1 VLPDDQGKE
10 QLVSGSRTTVVL
22 AGTANLGIAVAKLV
36 AGVVSGSSAMLSEA
50 AHSFADTL
58 NQAFLLTALTRSD
71 RPADEE
77 HPFGYG
83 KERYFWSLLAAV
95 AVFVL
100 GAGFS
105 IMQGV
110 QSLLH
115 RPELG
120 SPVLALSVLGVAL
133 LLDGISWVRAVWQLR
148 AEARTSGA
156 SLWGHLMHDAEP
168 TVRAVF
174 FEDTAA
180 VVGVL
185 LAAAGIGLDELTGD
199 NVFDALA
206 SLAIGLLL
214 VGVAY
219 VLGAQN
225 RTLLVGRAVDAEV
238 LGGLRSEIAG
248 TDGIRD
254 VLQVM
259 TMRLGPEEI
268 LLAARVDVEPSRSG
282 DDLELVADDVERRV
296 RESFPAVRHVFVDP
310 TPGSPDPGP

>member
-1 VLPDDQGKE
+1 MA
-10 QLVSGSRTTVVL
+10 SGSRMTVVL
-22 AGTANLGIAVAKLV
+22 AGSANLGIAVAKL
-36 AGVVSGSSAMLSEA
+36 AGGLVSGSSAMLAEA
-50 AHSFADTL
+50 AHSVADTL
-58 NQAFLLTALTRSD
+58 NQAFLLTALTKSD

-100 GAGFS
+100 GAGFAVL
-105 IMQGV
+105 QGI
-110 QSLLH
+110 QSLLDP
-115 RPELG
+115 RPLG
-120 SPVLALSVLGVAL
+120 SVTLALVVLGVAF

-148 AEARTSGA
+148 VEARDQGTS
-156 SLWGHLMHDAEP
+156 LRRHLLHDAEP

-185 LAAAGIGLDELTGD
+185 LAGVGIVLDELTGSH
-199 NVFDALA
+199 VYDAVA

-225 RTLLVGRAVDAEV
+225 RTLLVGRAVDPDLLQA
-238 LGGLRSEIAG
+238 LRSEIRE
-248 TDGIRD
+248 TDGIRG

-268 LLAARVDVEPSRSG
+268 LLAARVDVEPDRSG

-296 RESFPAVRHVFVDP
+296 RDSFPSVRHVFIDP
-310 TPGSPDPGP
+310 TPGSPPDVGD

>member
-1 VLPDDQGKE
+1 MAF
-10 QLVSGSRTTVVL
+10 SGSRLTVVL

-36 AGVVSGSSAMLSEA
+36 AGMVSGSSAMLSEA
-50 AHSFADTL
+50 AHSVADTL
-58 NQAFLLTALTRSD
+58 NQAFLLTALARSG
-71 RPADEE
+71 RPADDT

-105 IMQGV
+105 VLQGV
-110 QSLLH
+110 EGLLH
-115 RPELG
+115 PGTRG
-120 SPVLALSVLGVAL
+120 SVTLALVVLGVAF
-133 LLDGISWVRAVWQLR
+133 LLDGVSWVRAVWQLR
-148 AEARTSGA
+148 AEARHSGA
-156 SLWGHLMHDAEP
+156 SLRRHLLHDAEP

-180 VVGVL
+180 VLGVL
-185 LAAAGIGLDELTGD
+185 LASAGLVLDEVTGSH
-199 NVFDALA
+199 VFDAVA

-225 RTLLVGRAVDAEV
+225 RTLLVGRAVDPDV
-238 LGGLRSEIAG
+238 LAGLRREIG
-248 TDGIRD
+248 ETEGIRG

-259 TMRLGPEEI
+259 TMRMGPEEI
-268 LLAARVDVEPSRSG
+268 LLAARVDVDPARGG

-296 RESFPAVRHVFVDP
+296 RSAYPAVRHVFVDP
-310 TPGSPDPGP
+310 TPGAPDTAP

>member
-1 VLPDDQGKE
+1 MA
-10 QLVSGSRTTVVL
+10 SGSRLTVVL
-22 AGTANLGIAVAKLV
+22 AGSANLGIAVAKLV
-36 AGVVSGSSAMLSEA
+36 GGLVSGSSAMLSEA
-50 AHSFADTL
+50 AHSVADTL
-58 NQAFLLTALTRSD
+58 NQAFLLTALAKSN

-100 GAGFS
+100 GAGFAVL
-105 IMQGV
+105 QGI
-110 QSLLH
+110 QSLLDP
-115 RPELG
+115 RPLG
-120 SPVLALSVLGVAL
+120 SVTLALVVLGVAF

-148 AEARTSGA
+148 VEAREGGTSLR
-156 SLWGHLMHDAEP
+156 SHLLHEAEP

-180 VVGVL
+180 VVGVV
-185 LAAAGIGLDELTGD
+185 LAGVGIVLDELTGSH
-199 NVFDALA
+199 VYDAVA

-225 RTLLVGRAVDAEV
+225 RTLLVGRAVDPDLLRA
-238 LGGLRSEIAG
+238 LRSEVRE
-248 TDGIRD
+248 TDGIRG

-268 LLAARVDVEPSRSG
+268 LLAARVDVEPDRSG
-282 DDLELVADDVERRV
+282 DDLELVADDVEKRV
-296 RESFPAVRHVFVDP
+296 RTSLPAVRHVFIDP
-310 TPGSPDPGP
+310 TPRSPPDSDE